1 MLKSSIFLLKL
12 SSVKL
17 AMEERMKSLDAAA
30 LAEQDR
36 NTIVPL
42 IKLTPQRELEYAK
55 ASLVKNLGI
64 NKNSTI
70 ASRLRY
76 VREDS
81 ATT

>member
-1 MLKSSIFLLKL
+1 
-12 SSVKL
+12 
-17 AMEERMKSLDAAA
+17 MKSLDAAA

-55 ASLVKNLGI
+55 ASLVKNVGI

>member
-1 MLKSSIFLLKL
+1 
-12 SSVKL
+12 
-17 AMEERMKSLDAAA
+17 MEERMKSLDAAA

-55 ASLVKNLGI
+55 ASLVKNVGI